1 MYLAAF
7 REAEILCVLAVGRE
21 RVQFVIEIRLY
32 TTVGSGSAV
41 SVSPLSSCLTLELEA
56 TEQAIRKRR
65 QT

>member
-1 MYLAAF
+1 M
-7 REAEILCVLAVGRE
+7 
-21 RVQFVIEIRLY
+21 QFVIEIRLY
-32 TTVGSGSAV
+32 TTVGSGAAV